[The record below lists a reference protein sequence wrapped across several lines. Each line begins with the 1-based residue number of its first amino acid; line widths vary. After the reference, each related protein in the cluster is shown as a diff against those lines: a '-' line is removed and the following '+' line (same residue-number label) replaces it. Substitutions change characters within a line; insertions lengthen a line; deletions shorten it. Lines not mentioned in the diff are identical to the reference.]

1 MKKYL
6 LKNLNSIYFN
16 FIFIIVSIFF
26 LSKLYISYDVILG
39 DRWAYNNLFI
49 NYSAGFVRRG
59 LLGEIFLNVNEIYNV
74 SALNFFT
81 NIFFIAYFLLIYF
94 FYKLLKKYSEHKIFV
109 TAITL
114 SPVLLLFYIYDLNVF
129 LSKDIFINIAIL
141 FHVFIIN
148 RGISEKKYK
157 KFLYFLLIPI
167 LTLNILNHE
176 NQVFFIPFHLL
187 ITLYYFSDKK
197 NKIFTLGNLKPFFI
211 LIIPIIL
218 ILMSSGSFEKLSI
231 INNSISK
238 FEAIIPNQFAGNL
251 NLAIGGFIK
260 WHFFYH
266 DTYNFLRLFFCILI
280 SLYILYS
287 SFDYFIKNKVLELN
301 NVLLKRYIIII
312 LPSFLI
318 FFIMVDHGRSLN
330 MVSLHLISFYLLLK
344 VNYKKLNN
352 LFSNINNDYLL
363 KRIFIIF
370 LIFYLNFWFLPQG
383 GGFTGI
389 GGFSTMFKGTL
400 TNELLNIFL
409 IIFNYIDAEIINL
422 PRIYI

>member
-211 LIIPIIL
+211 LIIPIIF